1 MGLGANMVGTGLK
14 LHLSLE
20 LSNSTLNKY
29 MMFWFPENG
38 TGDQFSN
45 SKGLG
50 ISFLSA

>member
-14 LHLSLE
+14 L
-20 LSNSTLNKY
+20 STLNKC

-38 TGDQFSN
+38 TGDQFN
-45 SKGLG
+45 NLKGLG